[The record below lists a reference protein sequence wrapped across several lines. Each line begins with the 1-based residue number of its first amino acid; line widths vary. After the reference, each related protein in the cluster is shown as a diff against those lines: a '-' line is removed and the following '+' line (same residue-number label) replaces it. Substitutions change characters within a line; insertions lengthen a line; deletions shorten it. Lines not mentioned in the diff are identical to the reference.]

1 MLKYIMYV
9 YNYCSV
15 QLITID
21 PDELHFSYEIVQL

>member
-21 PDELHFSYEIVQL
+21 PDKFNSSFEIVQL